1 MTRHLIEWVSEWDSK
16 RIRLETFESISPFF
30 ENQFWLKTM
39 QRRHDTMTTMMT
51 KKVWQNKQKLLN
63 SRLCLTH
70 TAGRLVASDR
80 RRPRYESSPQS
91 FYYLKNNCLLS
102 TVPIEKLKQTKRD
115 RWPTVWLDRIQPNAN
130 VYLAM
135 RLNPKQINWRSARSG
150 IGSSPFT
157 K

>member
-70 TAGRLVASDR
+70 AAGRLVASDKR
-80 RRPRYESSPQS
+80 IPGFECNQHQFKKRYL
-91 FYYLKNNCLLS
+91 FIVNWWNNKNKKRQEKVWL
-102 TVPIEKLKQTKRD
+102 KLKMMTLVHKPVFTNSIIVGKR
-115 RWPTVWLDRIQPNAN
+115 N
-130 VYLAM
+130 
-135 RLNPKQINWRSARSG
+135 G
-150 IGSSPFT
+150 
-157 K
+157 